1 MLVTNYVSMKGDYVI
16 VESGGLID
24 ATAGGYTAGRGPGSG
39 SGNTGGSHA
48 SPGGRAPSGTQY
60 GSVYWPDKPGSG
72 GGYGAGG
79 GLVYIKTGGHVIVEG
94 TIRTNGVGSS
104 SSNAG
109 GGSGGAIIVK
119 TLFLKG
125 YGTIASHGGLYF

>member
-1 MLVTNYVSMKGDYVI
+1 M
-16 VESGGLID
+16 
-24 ATAGGYTAGRGPGSG
+24 
-39 SGNTGGSHA
+39 
-48 SPGGRAPSGTQY
+48 
-60 GSVYWPDKPGSG
+60 
-72 GGYGAGG
+72 
-79 GLVYIKTGGHVIVEG
+79 IVEG